1 MKRILTAATIVA
13 LLSVLASVCAFGQG
27 STFATVKGTC
37 KDAQGTPI
45 ADGQIV
51 FQNQDNGRQYK
62 LKTNKKGEFFSL
74 GLEPGKYTIT
84 LSKDGKVLDSQKN
97 FTLDLGDN
105 QYDVDLKQIQ
115 EQNLKDTA
123 KKEGVSTEEIKRQ
136 QEANEKAQQRNA
148 NIKNVNEKLNAA
160 IGLMHAQPPN
170 YDQAIALLAEA
181 KEMAPNEDVVWGDL
195 GAAYLDSAQT
205 LTDPAEKTKRNT
217 EAYDALKK
225 AIELKTGSATAQPVS
240 GTQPSGSTQPSS
252 GAQPSNGAQPQAS
265 GQAAPATTPAKPATP
280 ADNEHLASYYG
291 NLGSAAARLGKN
303 DEAAQDFQKAVD
315 LNPAKAAN
323 YYFNLGVVLHNSAKD
338 ADGKK
343 AAAAAFDKAIA
354 ADPTKADAYYLK
366 GTDLIALS
374 STDSSGKL
382 VAPEGTS
389 EAFQKYLELQ
399 PSGPHAE
406 EAKQMLAALGSTV
419 ETGFGTKKGSTK
431 KK

>member
-1 MKRILTAATIVA
+1 MKRILTSAA
-13 LLSVLASVCAFGQG
+13 VLALSCALASISALGQG

-45 ADGQIV
+45 TDAQIV

-74 GLEPGKYTIT
+74 GLEPGQYTIT
-84 LSKDGKVLDSQKN
+84 LSKDGNVLDNQKN
-97 FTLDLGDN
+97 FHLDLGDN

-115 EQNLKDTA
+115 EQNIKDTA
-123 KKEGVSTEEIKRQ
+123 KKEGVSAEEVKKQ
-136 QEANEKAQQRNA
+136 QEAVEKAQQHNA
-148 NIKNVNEKLNAA
+148 AIKTVNEKLKAA
-160 IGLMHAQPPN
+160 IESLNAQPPN
-170 YDQAIALLAEA
+170 YDQAISLLSEA

-205 LTDPAEKTKRNT
+205 QTDPAEKTKRNT

-225 AIELKTGSATAQPVS
+225 AIELKSGTVAAQPA
-240 GTQPSGSTQPSS
+240 S
-252 GAQPSNGAQPQAS
+252 GAQPTNGTQPQTS
-265 GQAAPATTPAKPATP
+265 GQPAPAATAAAPAKPATP

-291 NLGSAAARLGKN
+291 NLGSAAARLGKGE
-303 DEAAQDFQKAVD
+303 EATQDFQKAAD
-315 LNPAKAAN
+315 LNPAKAGN
-323 YYFNLGVVLHNSAKD
+323 YYYNLGVVLHNTAKD

-343 AAAAAFDKAIA
+343 QAAAAFDKAIA
-354 ADPTKADAYYLK
+354 ADPSKADAYYLK

-374 STDSSGKL
+374 TADSSGKL
-382 VAPEGTS
+382 VAPEGTA

-399 PSGPHAE
+399 PTGPHAE